1 MRLDPAEAM
10 ARFAAQP
17 VARLATA
24 DLRGRPH
31 VVPCTFA
38 VDDSGRIVTGI
49 DDKPKSTTALRRL
62 ANIEQNP
69 LVSLLADEY
78 SADWERLWWA
88 RADGAAVIVRGGA
101 EHAAH
106 WRLLAGKYPQYGA
119 RPPGGPVIVVA
130 VAAWSGWAYRG

>member
-1 MRLDPAEAM
+1 VRLDPAEAM
-10 ARFAAQP
+10 ARFAAEP

-24 DLRGRPH
+24 DRQGRPH

-38 VDDSGRIVTGI
+38 VDDDGRIVTGV

-78 SADWERLWWA
+78 SPDWEQLWWA
-88 RADGAAVIVRGGA
+88 RADGTAVVVRGGA
-101 EHAAH
+101 EHEAH
-106 WRLLAGKYPQYGA
+106 WRLLAGKYPQYRGQA
-119 RPPGGPVIVVA
+119 PDGPTILVT
-130 VAAWSGWAYRG
+130 VAAWSGWTYRG